1 MALCKPRTFECDTTF
16 GTQSQGY
23 KLHVQCYHSNHTDM
37 WEVAGLLF
45 LSSETEEKVRTG
57 VNFFKSS
64 LPYRESQV
72 GKFFFF
78 CDKDFQYINVLEEL
92 FDCIVF
98 LCSIHVFRYFK
109 DKVFNGK
116 AFWEGGEEPIPLS
129 PDEKGQVLQQIKL
142 IRDSPSEELFNENQ
156 EKLRAMTEGLT
167 VRPGNSKNA
176 VQFCSYYETN
186 WERCTFRRVWAFRKN
201 LPTKGTNYTQAAE
214 STFRA
219 IKHYAKVEFGAVT
232 PTMEQII
239 TILPKILDQRSKDRG
254 NKSLF
259 RRMVIHN
266 ENPIYKLVRQVGI

>member
-78 CDKDFQYINVLEEL
+78 CEKDFQY
-92 FDCIVF
+92 IVF
-98 LCSIHVFRYFK
+98 LCSIPVFRYFK

-129 PDEKGQVLQQIKL
+129 PDEKGQLLQQVKL
-142 IRDSPSEELFNENQ
+142 IRDSPSEELSKENQ
-156 EKLRAMTEGLT
+156 EKLKAMTE
-167 VRPGNSKNA
+167 SK
-176 VQFCSYYETN
+176 F
-186 WERCTFRRVWAFRKN
+186 
-201 LPTKGTNYTQAAE
+201 
-214 STFRA
+214 
-219 IKHYAKVEFGAVT
+219 
-232 PTMEQII
+232 
-239 TILPKILDQRSKDRG
+239 
-254 NKSLF
+254 
-259 RRMVIHN
+259 
-266 ENPIYKLVRQVGI
+266 